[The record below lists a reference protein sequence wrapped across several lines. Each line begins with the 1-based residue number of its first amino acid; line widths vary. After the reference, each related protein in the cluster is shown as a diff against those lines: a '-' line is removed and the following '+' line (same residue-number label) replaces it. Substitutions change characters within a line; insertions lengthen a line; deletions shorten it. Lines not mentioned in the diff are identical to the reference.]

1 MNPTSKPPQEYLPPP
16 PDVPVIESTPPPIIM
31 PTPELTNTAPASIPD
46 LVEETDP
53 ESENNAWIIAIL
65 KDAWTYPLRKDGW
78 AILIPGGLLALLLTI
93 GTAAPVIGLVAAIF
107 GIGYFSAYYFD
118 IVGTTISGDETPP
131 EWPVITNFMEDV
143 FRPAIQMIGVML
155 IAYVPG
161 LLYSAI
167 NGAHVTEGFI
177 ASLLFFI
184 SAAYFPMA
192 CIGLVMTGSI
202 ATALPHRV
210 IPAIK
215 RCLPEYVVP
224 VTFLIMIKV
233 VTVLIQGIAIILP
246 AFISMILLSLVG
258 QYFLMM
264 QARITGLT
272 CRKFRDR
279 IQWG

>member
-1 MNPTSKPPQEYLPPP
+1 
-16 PDVPVIESTPPPIIM
+16 
-31 PTPELTNTAPASIPD
+31 
-46 LVEETDP
+46 
-53 ESENNAWIIAIL
+53 
-65 KDAWTYPLRKDGW
+65 
-78 AILIPGGLLALLLTI
+78 
-93 GTAAPVIGLVAAIF
+93 
-107 GIGYFSAYYFD
+107 
-118 IVGTTISGDETPP
+118 
-131 EWPVITNFMEDV
+131 
-143 FRPAIQMIGVML
+143 
-155 IAYVPG
+155 
-161 LLYSAI
+161 
-167 NGAHVTEGFI
+167 
-177 ASLLFFI
+177 
-184 SAAYFPMA
+184 MA